1 MHRNHPD
8 IDCKYNYVYKI
19 TCKVNGKEYIGV
31 HRTNNIDDGYMG
43 SGKMIKWAILKY
55 GVENFQKDILHV
67 FPTYKE
73 ALLKEKEIV
82 TVEYANRA
90 DTYNLREGGYG
101 RCRWSDEVK
110 AKQSMI
116 LKNRWM
122 DSEYRN
128 KMLSMFNDDTTR
140 LVRSENMKRW
150 IASNPDKHKAKMLK
164 INTDPNK
171 ISKTADKHRGSKRT
185 EAVRRKLS
193 EIQQRINIER
203 GSTIKGKGM
212 MYIHNTLTG
221 ERKRVS
227 ADYNIN
233 GDWVKGTGPRDK
245 NSYKD
250 LNKGSVFAYDPAT
263 LKISRFQSRENVPA
277 NFILGRP
284 KKLCQI

>member
-8 IDCKYNYVYKI
+8 INRKYNYVYKI

-31 HRTNNIDDGYMG
+31 HRTNNMEDGYMG
-43 SGKMIKWAILKY
+43 SGKMIKWAISKY
-55 GVENFQKDILHV
+55 SIENFQKDILHV

-82 TVEYANRA
+82 TVEYANRT

-101 RCRWSDEVK
+101 RCRWSDEMK
-110 AKQSMI
+110 IKQSKM

-122 DSEYRN
+122 DIEYRN
-128 KMLSMFNDDTTR
+128 KMLSVFGDDNTR
-140 LVRSENMKRW
+140 LARSENMKRW
-150 IASNPDKHKAKMLK
+150 IASNPDKHKARMLK
-164 INTDPNK
+164 INTDHNK
-171 ISKTADKHRGSKRT
+171 IAKTADKNRGSKRT
-185 EAVRRKLS
+185 EAVKKKLS
-193 EIQQRINIER
+193 EIQQRINIEK

-221 ERKRVS
+221 ERKRVN
-227 ADYNIN
+227 ADFTFS
-233 GDWVKGTGPRDK
+233 GVWVKGTGPRDK
-245 NSYKD
+245 NSYKG
-250 LNKGSVFAYDPAT
+250 LNKGSVFAYDPET
-263 LKISRFQSRENVPA
+263 LKISRFQSHETVPG